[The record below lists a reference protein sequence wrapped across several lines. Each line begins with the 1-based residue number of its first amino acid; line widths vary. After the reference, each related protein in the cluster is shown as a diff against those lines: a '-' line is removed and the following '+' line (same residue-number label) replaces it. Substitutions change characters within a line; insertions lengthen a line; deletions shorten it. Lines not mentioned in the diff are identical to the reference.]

1 MYGQGAHSWPT
12 SHTRQ
17 LRPEEGRGLGT
28 ELAPAGLESSSSL
41 CDLQSRL
48 SPGLYCGSADLPLN
62 QWAPWEAPQPPA
74 ASGTTPGWLV
84 THGGLERSPT
94 PCNSVP
100 DPWTR
105 ALGPGQAAQ
114 AAPSTWK
121 PRKSSTLCVLSPL
134 ASASRLPPGHHL
146 EQGSQPLDL
155 IPDDL
160 RAVCVCVCVPCS
172 VVAESL

>member
-1 MYGQGAHSWPT
+1 MPT
-12 SHTRQ
+12 PGPPHTRQ

-28 ELAPAGLESSSSL
+28 ERAPAGLESSSSL

-100 DPWTR
+100 DPRTR
-105 ALGPGQAAQ
+105 AFGPRAGCSGCSQYLEAPKVIHPVRPLPAGVCIQA
-114 AAPSTWK
+114 P
-121 PRKSSTLCVLSPL
+121 PR
-134 ASASRLPPGHHL
+134 PP
-146 EQGSQPLDL
+146 
-155 IPDDL
+155 L
-160 RAVCVCVCVPCS
+160 RAGVPTPGS
-172 VVAESL
+172 NT